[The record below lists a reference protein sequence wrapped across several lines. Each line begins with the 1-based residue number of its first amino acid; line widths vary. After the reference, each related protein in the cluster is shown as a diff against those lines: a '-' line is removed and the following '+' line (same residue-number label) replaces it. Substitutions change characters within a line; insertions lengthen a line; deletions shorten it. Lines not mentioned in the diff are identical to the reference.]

1 MNLNG
6 PKSSVNSNLKIW
18 DFLQTGIGFLDLFK
32 GSLGKK
38 EREEKPARKRG
49 CRIEEFACGSLSEE
63 EDMRTRARAS
73 C

>member
-1 MNLNG
+1 M
-6 PKSSVNSNLKIW
+6 
-18 DFLQTGIGFLDLFK
+18 GIGFLDLFK

-38 EREEKPARKRG
+38 EGGKKPERKRG

-63 EDMRTRARAS
+63 EDLRTKARAS